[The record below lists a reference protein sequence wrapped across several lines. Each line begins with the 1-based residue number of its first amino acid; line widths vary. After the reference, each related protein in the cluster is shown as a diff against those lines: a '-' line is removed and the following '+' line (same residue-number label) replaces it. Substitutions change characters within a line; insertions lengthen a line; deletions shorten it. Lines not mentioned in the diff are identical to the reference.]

1 MAEDPRAEEGL
12 GEAGVSEEA
21 PAEAGEG
28 EVGIEPGTAGRK
40 RRRFRMP
47 HTLVL
52 LFSMV
57 VIAWGLTY
65 ALPAGE
71 FDREEIE
78 GHERV
83 VAGSYHSLP
92 DTPNLSPVAI
102 LSAVPAGL
110 SEARDIIFFI
120 FIVGGAFAVFRATGA
135 ADAGIGV
142 LLDKLG
148 SYPGWLLGAA
158 MAAFAAGSASI
169 GMAEEF
175 IPFVPVLVVL
185 CLGLGFDR
193 VTAVGVV
200 CVGYGVGYG
209 AALINPFTVMI
220 AQDIAGLTP
229 TSGLWFRAVLLAIFF
244 VVGFTHLYRYARR
257 VGANPEASV
266 MADVEVEGTAAEM
279 PEEHPKLTRT
289 HLVVLVL
296 LVASLGLLIWG
307 IKFWGW
313 YLVEMGAFFLGISI
327 LLGLVGRLGAD
338 GTARSFCAG
347 AAELTTTALLIG
359 FARAIQVV
367 LEQGKVVD
375 TIIHGIAQ
383 PLEQLPPALSA
394 VGMLVVQSLTNLFV
408 PSGSGQAYVTMP
420 IMAPLADL
428 VEVSRQVAVLA
439 YQFGDGFTNILV
451 PTNAVLIGILSMA
464 GVPYDRWVRFLMPLM
479 VQIWVVAAIALAIA
493 VGIGY
498 S

>member
-1 MAEDPRAEEGL
+1 MAEE
-12 GEAGVSEEA
+12 
-21 PAEAGEG
+21 PAEPAKK
-28 EVGIEPGTAGRK
+28 PRS
-40 RRRFRMP
+40 RMP

-52 LFSMV
+52 LFGMV
-57 VIAWGLTY
+57 VIAWASTY
-65 ALPAGE
+65 LLPPGE
-71 FDREEIE
+71 FDRIDDD

-83 VAGSYHSLP
+83 VEGSYHRLP
-92 DTPNLSPVAI
+92 DAERLSPVAV
-102 LSAVPAGL
+102 LTAVPAGL
-110 SEARDIIFFI
+110 SEAREIIFFI

-142 LLDKLG
+142 LLEKLG
-148 SYPGWLLGAA
+148 SRPGLLLGAA
-158 MAAFAAGSASI
+158 MAAFSIGSATI

-175 IPFVPVLVVL
+175 IPFVPILVVL

-193 VTAVGVV
+193 VTAVGVI

-209 AALINPFTVMI
+209 AALLNPFTVLI
-220 AQDIAGLTP
+220 AQDIAGLRP
-229 TSGLWFRAVLLAIFF
+229 TSGFAFRAVLLVIFF
-244 VVGFTHLYRYARR
+244 AVGFFYLYRYARR
-257 VGANPEASV
+257 VGADPSASV
-266 MADVEVEGTAAEM
+266 MAGIEVDDSAAM
-279 PEEHPKLTRT
+279 VPEQHPVLTRT
-289 HLVVLVL
+289 HLVVLGL
-296 LVASLGLLIWG
+296 LIASLGLLIWG

-327 LLGLVGRLGAD
+327 LLGLVGRLGID
-338 GTARSFCAG
+338 RTAKSFCAG

-367 LEQGKVVD
+367 LDEGKVVD

-383 PLEQLPPALSA
+383 PLQQLPAAASA
-394 VGMLVVQSLTNLFV
+394 VGMLVVQSLTNLFI

-428 VEVSRQVAVLA
+428 VGVSRQVAVLA

-464 GVPYDRWVRFLMPLM
+464 GVPYDRWLRFLVPLM
-479 VQIWVVAAIALAIA
+479 IQIWIVAGVALVVAVSL
-493 VGIGY
+493 GY

>member
-1 MAEDPRAEEGL
+1 MSDEPADTAAPSKPRL
-12 GEAGVSEEA
+12 
-21 PAEAGEG
+21 
-28 EVGIEPGTAGRK
+28 
-40 RRRFRMP
+40 RMP

-52 LFSMV
+52 LFGMV

-65 ALPAGE
+65 LLPAGE
-71 FDREEIE
+71 FDRVEVE
-78 GHERV
+78 GHQRV
-83 VAGSYHSLP
+83 VAGSYHRLP
-92 DTPNLSPVAI
+92 DTENLTPVAI
-102 LSAVPAGL
+102 LAAVPAGL
-110 SEARDIIFFI
+110 AAAQDIVFFV

-148 SYPGWLLGAA
+148 AYPGWLLGAA
-158 MAAFAAGSASI
+158 MAAFSLGSASI

-193 VTAVGVV
+193 VTAVAVV

-209 AALINPFTVMI
+209 AAILNPFTILI

-229 TSGLWFRAVLLAIFF
+229 TSGLSFRVVLLVIFF
-244 VVGFTHLYRYARR
+244 ALGFSYVYRYARK
-257 VGANPEASV
+257 VGADPQASV
-266 MADVEVEGTAAEM
+266 MAGVEVDGAAATV
-279 PEEHPKLTRT
+279 PESHPTLTRT

-296 LVASLGLLIWG
+296 LIASLGLLIWG
-307 IKFWGW
+307 IKSWGW

-327 LLGLVGRLGAD
+327 LLGLVGRVGVN
-338 GTARSFCAG
+338 GTARAFCTG

-375 TIIHGIAQ
+375 TVIHGIAQ
-383 PLEQLPPALSA
+383 PLQQLPSALSA
-394 VGMLVVQSLTNLFV
+394 VGMLAVQSLTNFFI

-428 VEVSRQVAVLA
+428 VEVHRQVAVLA

-464 GVPYDRWVRFLMPLM
+464 GVPYDRWLRFLVPLM
-479 VQIWVVAAIALAIA
+479 LQILLLAAIALVVA

>member
-1 MAEDPRAEEGL
+1 MAEESGESRQDARAQ
-12 GEAGVSEEA
+12 
-21 PAEAGEG
+21 
-28 EVGIEPGTAGRK
+28 RW
-40 RRRFRMP
+40 FRMP

-52 LFSMV
+52 LFGMV
-57 VIAWGLTY
+57 VIAWGLTHV
-65 ALPAGE
+65 LPAGE
-71 FDREEIE
+71 FEREEVH

-83 VAGSYHSLP
+83 VAGSYHRLP
-92 DTPNLSPVAI
+92 DAEALSPIAV
-102 LSAVPAGL
+102 LTAVPAGL
-110 SEARDIIFFI
+110 SAARDIIFFI

-142 LLDKLG
+142 LLDRLG
-148 SYPGWLLGAA
+148 GYPGWLLGVA
-158 MAAFAAGSASI
+158 MAAFATGSATI

-185 CLGLGFDR
+185 CLGLGYDR

-209 AALINPFTVMI
+209 AAFLNPFTVLI

-229 TSGLWFRAVLLAIFF
+229 TSGLGFRAGLLVVFF
-244 VVGFTHLYRYARR
+244 LIGFVHLYRYATR
-257 VGANPEASV
+257 VGADPAASV
-266 MADVEVEGTAAEM
+266 MADVEVDDTAAAV
-279 PEEHPKLTRT
+279 PDEHPELTRT
-289 HLVVLVL
+289 HLVVLVT
-296 LVASLGLLIWG
+296 LVASLVLLIWG

-313 YLVEMGAFFLGISI
+313 YLVEMGAFFLGVSI
-327 LLGLVGRLGAD
+327 LLGLIGRLGAN
-338 GTARSFCAG
+338 GTARSFCTG

-367 LEQGKVVD
+367 LEEGKVVD
-375 TIIHGIAQ
+375 TVIHGIAQ
-383 PLEQLPPALSA
+383 PLQELPAALSA
-394 VGMLVVQSLTNLFV
+394 VGMLVVQSLTNLFI

-428 VEVSRQVAVLA
+428 VEVHRQVAVLA

-464 GVPYDRWVRFLMPLM
+464 GVPFDRWVRFLMPLM
-479 VQIWVVAAIALAIA
+479 IQIWIVAALALVLA